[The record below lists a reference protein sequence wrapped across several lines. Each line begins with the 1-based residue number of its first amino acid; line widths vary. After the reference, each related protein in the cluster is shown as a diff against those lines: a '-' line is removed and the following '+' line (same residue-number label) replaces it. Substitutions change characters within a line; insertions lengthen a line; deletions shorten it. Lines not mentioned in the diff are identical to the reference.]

1 MSESPP
7 VSPRA
12 RLQSLLSIPERQR
25 TDEEWD
31 EINQLEIT
39 LAPGNRESAPEPGGQ
54 RNSGQRNGGGP
65 PGHAKPGGGGPR
77 NKNQQKKFHKKPR
90 NNKGKPPPGSSGA

>member
-31 EINQLEIT
+31 EINQLEIM

-54 RNSGQRNGGGP
+54 RNSGQRNGGP

-90 NNKGKPPPGSSGA
+90 NNKGKAPP

>member
-7 VSPRA
+7 VSPRS

-31 EINQLEIT
+31 EINQLEIM

-54 RNSGQRNGGGP
+54 RNSGGQRNGGGP
-65 PGHAKPGGGGPR
+65 PGHVKPGGGGPR

-90 NNKGKPPPGSSGA
+90 NKGKAPGSP

>member
-31 EINQLEIT
+31 EINQLEIM

-54 RNSGQRNGGGP
+54 RNSGGPRNGGP
-65 PGHAKPGGGGPR
+65 PGHSKPGGPPR

-90 NNKGKPPPGSSGA
+90 NKGKAP